1 MEGVTDLSRKSR
13 TLLDPGIFFFLA
25 LLIAVPL
32 GLAIGMV
39 GASWLEAGV
48 AFAAFYLALFLV
60 VGGGKVSQEAVGF
73 TLIFGTA
80 TGWLGVPVLAL
91 DLRLRG
97 MLA

>member
-1 MEGVTDLSRKSR
+1 MEGGTDLSRKSR
-13 TLLDPGIFFFLA
+13 ISPDPGILVFLA

-32 GLAIGMV
+32 GLAIGVV

-60 VGGGKVSQEAVGF
+60 LGGGKVSQEAVGF

-80 TGWLGVPVLAL
+80 TGWLVVPLLALGLRLLGVLA
-91 DLRLRG
+91 
-97 MLA
+97 

>member
-1 MEGVTDLSRKSR
+1 MEGGADLSRKARISPD
-13 TLLDPGIFFFLA
+13 LGILVFLA
-25 LLIAVPL
+25 VLIAVPL
-32 GLAIGMV
+32 GLAIGVV
-39 GASWLEAGV
+39 GASWREAGV

-60 VGGGKVSQEAVGF
+60 LGGGKVSQEAAGF

-91 DLRLRG
+91 DLRLRR

>member
-1 MEGVTDLSRKSR
+1 M
-13 TLLDPGIFFFLA
+13 
-25 LLIAVPL
+25 
-32 GLAIGMV
+32 
-39 GASWLEAGV
+39 AGV

-60 VGGGKVSQEAVGF
+60 LGGGKVSQEAVGF